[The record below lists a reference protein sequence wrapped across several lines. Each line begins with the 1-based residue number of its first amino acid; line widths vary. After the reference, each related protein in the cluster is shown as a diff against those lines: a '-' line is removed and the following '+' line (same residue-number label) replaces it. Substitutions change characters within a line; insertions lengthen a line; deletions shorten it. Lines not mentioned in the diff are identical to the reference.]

1 LEKGTSVRTVLS
13 ALAAVALI
21 AGTAVAVDAQSD
33 PSKEQTKIYSYQ
45 KRAPGKAS
53 PAINA
58 NPSPQAT
65 ATPLQFSTTSPYGS
79 TDWWLERER
88 SATISE

>member
-1 LEKGTSVRTVLS
+1 MRTALS

-33 PSKEQTKIYSYQ
+33 PAKEKTKVYSYE

-53 PAINA
+53 PAIKA
-58 NPSPQAT
+58 NPPPQAT
-65 ATPLQFSTTSPYGS
+65 STPPQFSSQDFWQGR
-79 TDWWLERER
+79 DQFG
-88 SATISE
+88 TISD

>member
-1 LEKGTSVRTVLS
+1 MRTALS

-33 PSKEQTKIYSYQ
+33 PAKEQTKIYSYQ

-58 NPSPQAT
+58 NPLPQAT
-65 ATPLQFSTTSPYGS
+65 VTPPQFSTTSPYGS
-79 TDWWLERER
+79 TDWWQERER
-88 SATISE
+88 SATIND

>member
-1 LEKGTSVRTVLS
+1 MRTALS

-21 AGTAVAVDAQSD
+21 AGAAVAVDAQSD
-33 PSKEQTKIYSYQ
+33 PAKEQTKTYSYQ

-58 NPSPQAT
+58 NPPPQAT
-65 ATPLQFSTTSPYGS
+65 ATPPQFSTTPPYGS
-79 TDWWLERER
+79 SVWWIQRET
-88 SATISE
+88 SATISD